1 MSVSIR
7 RQRQIHI
14 QVDNLNDSS
23 DEEDYGH
30 GQNPRPSYSDIQP
43 ISNRNM
49 IEKIRSMQSIDT
61 IQSTRKTSIFQNNSM
76 RHFSKHYTQQLSK
89 EILENGY
96 VQFFILT
103 VTTWAIFG
111 DDIRLL
117 TMSPVVDD
125 FFAIVNWCIMGVFV
139 VEYGFNIYVEP
150 KYLYTVF
157 SVLDI
162 LSIVS
167 MIPMENLTN
176 AVQNVI
182 FLNTDGGTVARTGRA
197 AKVGAKAGRIVK
209 ATRFLRLGRLV
220 MEAIDTKETHTENK
234 RRNSVIQPIKRSESL
249 DERPANC
256 LSHTLSKELT
266 VKVVIIIFLLL
277 VVYPFLGVHTEPF
290 QDRTTLLKNINDGC
304 TQCSDSSFMENL
316 LQGVLKQDELYYF
329 NACGK
334 TYKNYKSPSPKRQ
347 NWIQLYTSGYTEE
360 ELSFKIQEVFRQT
373 LCDEVYGFQD
383 NQDCVDVLLSKNAQ
397 PFSNITALFYEKELY
412 QTESQMSLYFLLF
425 VLGLLVS
432 SSFIISKD
440 TDKISRLISEPL
452 EVICKKMK
460 AMQDFQFE
468 QQTELP
474 SKSEIHEINELTNS
488 FTKLQNAIISF
499 SRYVPIPVVK
509 NLMKSNK
516 EASISVERR
525 ILSIFFSDIKG
536 FTTICEQLKPPQ
548 ILALLTEYF
557 DAMEEI
563 VSQTN
568 GTILEYV
575 GDAILAV
582 WNAPNELK
590 EHAEESIRCALRMQ
604 LKLAKLREKWTKDGY
619 PEIYIRVGVNTG
631 EVFHGNIGSHNR
643 LKYGVLGDGVNL
655 ASRLEELNKRYGTEL
670 LVTNDTYMHRGV
682 SSLFLCR
689 PVDIVVVKGKSV
701 PTLLWEIVA
710 EKIYANELV
719 IQICELQNKAMDT
732 FLNQEFKEACNLY
745 NSANMLEIQH
755 KQRYATIELKYRFMY
770 DTTNHIHQR
779 AQLLVGSPKVEHF
792 DGSDVLQDKHF

>member
-1 MSVSIR
+1 MPIS

-14 QVDNLNDSS
+14 QVDNLNESS

-30 GQNPRPSYSDIQP
+30 AQNPRKSFSDIKP

-49 IEKIRSMQSIDT
+49 IEKIRSMQSLDV
-61 IQSTRKTSIFQNNSM
+61 IQPARKTSILQNNSLH
-76 RHFSKHYTQQLSK
+76 RFTKNYTQQWCK
-89 EILENGY
+89 EILENKY
-96 VQFFILT
+96 VQLCILT

-125 FFAIVNWCIMGVFV
+125 FFAFINWCIMGIFI
-139 VEYGFNIYVEP
+139 VEYGLNIYADP
-150 KYLYTVF
+150 KYTYTVF
-157 SVLDI
+157 SVLDV

-176 AVQNVI
+176 VVQNVI

-220 MEAIDTKETHTENK
+220 MEAIDTKEAHTENK
-234 RRNSVIQPIKRSESL
+234 RRGSVVQPIKRSESL

-277 VVYPFLGVHTEPF
+277 VVYPFLGIHVEPF

-304 TQCSDSSFMENL
+304 TQCSDPRFMENL
-316 LQGVLKQDELYYF
+316 LQDILKKDELYYF

-347 NWIQLYTSGYTEE
+347 NWIQLYTSGYIEE
-360 ELSFKIQEVFRQT
+360 DLTLKTKEEFQNY
-373 LCDEVYGFQD
+373 LCDEVYGFQEH
-383 NQDCVDVLLSKNAQ
+383 QDCIDVLLSKNTHT
-397 PFSNITALFYEKELY
+397 FSNITALFYEKELY
-412 QTESQMSLYFLLF
+412 KLESQMSLYFLLF

-452 EVICKKMK
+452 EGICKKMK

-468 QQTELP
+468 QQIE
-474 SKSEIHEINELTNS
+474 SAAKSEIHEINELTDS

-525 ILSIFFSDIKG
+525 TLSIFFSDIKG
-536 FTTICEQLKPPQ
+536 FTTICEELKPSQ
-548 ILALLTEYF
+548 ILSLLTEYF

-563 VSQTN
+563 VSETN

-582 WNAPNELK
+582 WNAPIELS

-604 LKLAKLREKWTKDGY
+604 LKLAQLRDKWLKDGY
-619 PEIYIRVGVNTG
+619 PEVYIRVGVNTG

-670 LVTNDTYMHRGV
+670 LVTNDTYMYGGV
-682 SSLFLCR
+682 STLFLCR
-689 PVDIVVVKGKSV
+689 PVDIVVVKGKSI

-710 EKIYANELV
+710 EKIYADELV
-719 IQICELQNKAMDT
+719 IEICELQNKAMNT
-732 FLNQEFKEACNLY
+732 FLNQDFKEACNLY
-745 NSANMLEIQH
+745 NHANMLEIQH
-755 KQRYATIELKYRFMY
+755 KQRYMTISLKYRFMY
-770 DTTNHIHQR
+770 DTTNHIQQR
-779 AQLLVGSPKVEHF
+779 AQLLVGSPKVADF